1 MRITVSHDLSRKAA
15 LVSRDRGILSDTGVD
30 ANANLS

>member
-1 MRITVSHDLSRKAA
+1 MPALTSKAA